1 MRQNLFTPHFIQA
14 ILEISNHA
22 SHRVSE
28 IYQQYYSLTAH
39 EAQLLWEHKSDES
52 PLTVADTASN
62 QIIIK
67 ALSQLTPTIPVV
79 TEEDN
84 KSWAFRNPQQ
94 DFWLID
100 PLDGT
105 KEFISKSDEF
115 TVNIAYVSEG
125 KPIFGVVQAPMLDIV
140 YWGGASMGSFC
151 AQPNT
156 IRQARIL
163 SASHINL
170 NHAAANSIVRV
181 IASKSHM
188 SIETQKLIAHF
199 NNAQIV
205 QAGSSLKFCKVAENK
220 ADLYPRL
227 APTSEWDTAAAQAVL
242 EGAGGV
248 VLQLNGQPLIYGKV
262 DELNPFFI
270 AGPTSLV
277 QWLQDQN
284 LGSL

>member
-14 ILEISNHA
+14 ILEIANHA
-22 SHRVSE
+22 SSHVSE
-28 IYQQYYSLTAH
+28 IYKEYCSLAAH
-39 EAQLLWEHKSDES
+39 EAELLWVHKSDKS

-62 QIIIK
+62 QIIVK
-67 ALSQLTPTIPVV
+67 ALTQLTPNIPVV
-79 TEEDN
+79 TEEDD
-84 KSWAFRNPQQ
+84 KSWAFRNPQH

-140 YWGGASMGSFC
+140 YWGGASMGSFFVQPSTTQQ
-151 AQPNT
+151 AQVLNASN
-156 IRQARIL
+156 IDL
-163 SASHINL
+163 SHVATDTL
-170 NHAAANSIVRV
+170 VRV

-188 SIETQKLIAHF
+188 SVETQKLIDQF
-199 NNAQIV
+199 SNAQIV

-227 APTSEWDTAAAQAVL
+227 APTAEWDTAAAQAVL
-242 EGAGGV
+242 EGAGGL
-248 VLQLNGQPLIYGKV
+248 VLQLNGQSLSYGKV
-262 DELNPFFI
+262 EVLNPFFI
-270 AGPTSLV
+270 AGPKSLV
-277 QWLQDQN
+277 QWLQDKN
-284 LGSL
+284 LIS